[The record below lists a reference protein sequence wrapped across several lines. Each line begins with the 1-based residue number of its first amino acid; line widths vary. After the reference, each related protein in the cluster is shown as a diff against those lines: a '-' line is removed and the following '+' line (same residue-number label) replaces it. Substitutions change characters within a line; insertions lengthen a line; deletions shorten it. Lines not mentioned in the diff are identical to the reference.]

1 MARPVEKRENIE
13 RGIVEVVAR
22 KGLRGTTIQDI
33 ASEARVSSGLLY
45 RYWQDRDDLAGE
57 VYRKHYQ
64 ALLEYLGALAAREKD
79 VWSKLKVI
87 VHGFLTY
94 ADENPT
100 LLKFILLSQHD
111 LHRTVPPENGVR
123 AFLQSMIR
131 GGMGTGRLREMD
143 PELAAQ
149 LFLGIVLQPVVGALY
164 GDLAL
169 PLEQHEEEI
178 VAALAR
184 MLLDDDGST
193 PRGRK

>member
-1 MARPVEKRENIE
+1 MARPIEKREHIE

-22 KGLRGTTIQDI
+22 KGLHGTTIQDI
-33 ASEARVSSGLLY
+33 AGEAHVSSGLLY
-45 RYWQDRDDLAGE
+45 RYWRDRNDLAGE

-64 ALLEYLGALAAREKD
+64 ALLEHLGALAAREKD
-79 VWSKLKVI
+79 VWSKLKAI
-87 VHGFLTY
+87 VHGFLRY

-123 AFLQSMIR
+123 AFLQGMIR
-131 GGMGTGRLREMD
+131 GGMGAGRLRQMD

-164 GDLAL
+164 GDLTR
-169 PLEQHEEEI
+169 PLEQHEEDI

-184 MLLDDDGST
+184 VLLDSERT
-193 PRGRK
+193 ASR

>member
-1 MARPVEKRENIE
+1 MARPVEKREHIE

-33 ASEARVSSGLLY
+33 ASEAGVSSGLLY

-131 GGMGTGRLREMD
+131 GGMGTGRLREMN

-184 MLLDDDGST
+184 VLLDDDGSA
-193 PRGRK
+193 PRGPK

>member
-1 MARPVEKRENIE
+1 MARPVEKREHIE

>member
-1 MARPVEKRENIE
+1 MARPVEKREHIE

-22 KGLRGTTIQDI
+22 KGLHGTTIQDI
-33 ASEARVSSGLLY
+33 AGEARVSAGLLY
-45 RYWQDRDDLAGE
+45 RYWRDRNDLAGE

-64 ALLEYLGALAAREKD
+64 ALLEHLGALAAREKD
-79 VWSKLKVI
+79 VWSKLKAI
-87 VHGFLTY
+87 VHGFLRY

-123 AFLQSMIR
+123 AFLQGMIR
-131 GGMGTGRLREMD
+131 GGMGTGRLRQMD

-178 VAALAR
+178 VGALAR
-184 MLLDDDGST
+184 VLLDDNGSA
-193 PRGRK
+193 PRGRQ